1 MKKKTRIIRH
11 FTNWLFS
18 EYEVPRIPVRV
29 MEDCDAIIDIDGVK
43 CYGYFGEDNGE
54 RVILV
59 AAKRLGTTKCLF
71 VIAHEFVHYMQFL
84 NGRNMSATEII
95 EEDAYT
101 FEVPLV
107 GKFLNNRK
115 KGNEKITGVL
125 DVSLPTRLEN
135 NCPFYRKAEEGE
147 G

>member
-29 MEDCDAIIDIDGVK
+29 MYDCDAIIDDGVK

-115 KGNEKITGVL
+115 RGSKKITGVL
-125 DVSLPTRLEN
+125 DVSLPTRLTN
-135 NCPFYRKAEEGE
+135 NCPFYRKAKEDE
-147 G
+147 

>member
-18 EYEVPRIPVRV
+18 EYEVQRIPVRV
-29 MEDCDAIIDIDGVK
+29 MYDCDAIIDDGVK
-43 CYGYFGEDNGE
+43 CFGYFGYDNGK

-101 FEVPLV
+101 FEAPLV

-115 KGNEKITGVL
+115 RGSEKITDVL

-147 G
+147 

>member
-29 MEDCDAIIDIDGVK
+29 MEDCDAIIDVDGVK

-84 NGRNMSATEII
+84 NGRNMDETEII

-115 KGNEKITGVL
+115 KGSPKITGVL
-125 DVSLPTRLEN
+125 DVSLPTSLTN

-147 G
+147 

>member
-29 MEDCDAIIDIDGVK
+29 MYDCDAIIYDGVK

-59 AAKRLGTTKCLF
+59 AAKRIGTTKCLF
-71 VIAHEFVHYMQFL
+71 VVAHEFVHYMQFL
-84 NGRNMSATEII
+84 NGRNMDETEII

-115 KGNEKITGVL
+115 RGSEKITGVL

-147 G
+147 

>member
-29 MEDCDAIIDIDGVK
+29 MYDCDAIIDNGAE

-84 NGRNMSATEII
+84 NGRNMSETEII

-115 KGNEKITGVL
+115 IGSEKITGVL
-125 DVSLPTRLEN
+125 DVSLPTRLKN
-135 NCPFYRKAEEGE
+135 NCPFYEKTSRREQT
-147 G
+147 